1 MWRVAETGLA
11 PGGLAEMSLIALV
24 LQVETAFVVCHH
36 VARILMVVVGA
47 DLAFRRFVAAK

>member
-1 MWRVAETGLA
+1 MAEAGRA

-24 LQVETAFVVCHH
+24 LQIETAFMVCHH

-47 DLAFRRFVAAK
+47 ALAFRRFVAAK